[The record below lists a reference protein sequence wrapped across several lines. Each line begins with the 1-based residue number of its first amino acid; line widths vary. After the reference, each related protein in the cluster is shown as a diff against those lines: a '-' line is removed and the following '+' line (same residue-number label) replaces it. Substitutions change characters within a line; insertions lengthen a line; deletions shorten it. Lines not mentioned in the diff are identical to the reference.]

1 MAGQRGQRWRE
12 GIRLAWRTVRTVLF
26 TAFAL
31 VSAFGILRAWTVRG
45 TVDDRRAE
53 LVQLQNQLVEQQV
66 RGEALQSRLTAF
78 KARSDVRIQ
87 TIRSELGMLRDRER
101 FFVMK

>member
-1 MAGQRGQRWRE
+1 MAEQRKHRWHKV
-12 GIRLAWRTVRTVLF
+12 LWSAVRTTLF

-66 RGEALQSRLTAF
+66 RGEALESRVAAF
-78 KARSDVRIQ
+78 RTRSDVRIQ
-87 TIRSELGMLRDRER
+87 TIRSELGMLRDREK
-101 FFVMK
+101 FYVFK

>member
-1 MAGQRGQRWRE
+1 MAEQRKHRWRK
-12 GIRLAWRTVRTVLF
+12 AVWSVVRTTLF
-26 TAFAL
+26 TTFAL

-66 RGEALQSRLTAF
+66 RGEALESRLGAF
-78 KARSDVRIQ
+78 RTRSDVRIQ
-87 TIRSELGMLRDRER
+87 TIRSELGMLRDREK
-101 FFVMK
+101 FYVFK